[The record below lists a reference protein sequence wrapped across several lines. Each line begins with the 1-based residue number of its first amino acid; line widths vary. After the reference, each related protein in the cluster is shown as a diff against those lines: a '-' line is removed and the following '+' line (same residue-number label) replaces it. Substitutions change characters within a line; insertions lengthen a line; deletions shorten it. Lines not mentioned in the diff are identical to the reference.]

1 MKLKHHFYTLFAS
14 LLMTS
19 AAIGQTNTTII
30 NGNNAFAFEIFKK
43 LYSTDTNV
51 FFSPYS
57 IRSALAMTYAGAEK
71 ETRNQMSKVLHF
83 HLNNTTTAQEFLDF
97 NNKIKELNKDTT
109 LKISIANA
117 LWKKDE
123 SKYPFKKDYLALTKK
138 YYDAAI
144 YPLPSRAK
152 PINNWVSNKTNK
164 RIPSIITDGDITP
177 LTRLILTNA
186 IYFKG
191 EWQEKFRKENTKKE
205 PFYVTKDKAIDVD
218 MMSQS
223 AFVDYFE
230 DENTQAIK
238 MPYEGG
244 SLEMTIVLPKE
255 NSSTEALSKN
265 INTDFIANSRF
276 SNTKVQIFVPKFTF
290 SWGKELKEALKS
302 MGMENAFNDNA
313 DFSGMTKSK
322 ILEIDKVIH
331 KAFVAVNEEGTE
343 AAAATAVI
351 MRMMTSAI
359 QRPEKKIIFR
369 ADRPFMVLISE
380 RTTGNILF
388 MGTVENPNLK

>member
-14 LLMTS
+14 LLMVS

-30 NGNNAFAFEIFKK
+30 NGNNAFAFELFKK
-43 LYSTDTNV
+43 LYSNDKNV

-71 ETRNQMSKVLHF
+71 ETKNQMSKVLHF
-83 HLNNTTTAQEFLDF
+83 DLNNTTTAQEFLDF
-97 NNKIKELNKDTT
+97 NNKIKELNKETS

-123 SKYPFKKDYLALTKK
+123 PKYPFKKDYLQFTKK

-144 YPLPSRAK
+144 YPLPPKAK
-152 PINNWVSNKTNK
+152 PINDWVSNKTYK
-164 RIPSIITDGDITP
+164 RIPSIISDRDITP

-191 EWQEKFRKENTKKE
+191 EWQEKFRTENTKKA
-205 PFYVTKDKAIDVD
+205 PFHKTKDKTIDVD

-223 AFVDYFE
+223 AYVDYFE
-230 DENTQAIK
+230 NETTQAIK

-244 SLEMTIVLPKE
+244 SLAMTIVLPKE
-255 NSSTEALSKN
+255 NSSLTTLSKD

-290 SWGKELKEALKS
+290 SWGKELKEVIKGI
-302 MGMENAFNDNA
+302 GMQDAFNDNA
-313 DFSGMTKSK
+313 DFSGMTKGK

-351 MRMMTSAI
+351 MRMMTSAMP
-359 QRPEKKIIFR
+359 RPEKKIIFK
-369 ADRPFMVLISE
+369 ADRPFLVLISE